1 MISEKEIVRQLEE
14 GSLQIPPLKLRLSSR
29 IEGAGE
35 SGADAIVQVSW
46 GKQREEFAVEFK
58 AQSTPKVLREAMYR
72 VRAAAR
78 DMRFNPMII
87 VPYLS
92 EDALK
97 ELEAEG
103 VSGVDLCGNGIVIVP
118 GRMFVYRTGNPN
130 RFPSSAPIKNIYR
143 KNTSMIARL
152 FLVRPEFKQVTE
164 IMEEVNRRNLLS
176 KWTRQPVALSTVSKA
191 IKGLEDD
198 LILGRQGSAA
208 SLLQAEK
215 LLDRLSENYADPKA
229 GSVINWKLPMPAGGR
244 KLEDILED
252 ILKDAFQSEIPAAV
266 TGTSS
271 VSRYAVMQRG
281 DVLRIYCPDPKGW
294 LAKLPGDQSD
304 RFPTL
309 SIIQTEDASVYF
321 DARAE
326 EGMVWASPVQ
336 TYLELMKG
344 DKRDRET
351 ATQVRDT
358 ILRQLREGQP

>member
-1 MISEKEIVRQLEE
+1 MISEKEIIRQLEE
-14 GSLQIPPLKLRLSSR
+14 GTVQLPPLQVRLSSR
-29 IEGAGE
+29 REGASD
-35 SGADAIVQVSW
+35 SGADAIVQVSY

-92 EDALK
+92 EDVLK
-97 ELEAEG
+97 ELEGEG

-143 KNTSMIARL
+143 KNTSMIGRL
-152 FLVRPEFKQVTE
+152 FLVRPKFTQVTE
-164 IMEEVNRRNLLS
+164 IMEELNRRNLLS
-176 KWTRQPVALSTVSKA
+176 KWTGQPVALSTVSKA

-198 LILGRQGSAA
+198 LILGRRGSAA
-208 SLLQAEK
+208 SLLQGEK
-215 LLDRLSENYADPKA
+215 LLDRLSENYVEPKI
-229 GSVINWKLPMPAGGR
+229 GQIMNWKLPLPTGGG
-244 KLEDILED
+244 KLEDV
-252 ILKDAFQSEIPAAV
+252 LKEAYQSGIPAAA

-271 VSRYAVMQRG
+271 VSRYAVMQPG

-344 DKRDRET
+344 DKRDLET
-351 ATQVRDT
+351 ATQVRDR
-358 ILRQLREGQP
+358 ILRQLREDKP